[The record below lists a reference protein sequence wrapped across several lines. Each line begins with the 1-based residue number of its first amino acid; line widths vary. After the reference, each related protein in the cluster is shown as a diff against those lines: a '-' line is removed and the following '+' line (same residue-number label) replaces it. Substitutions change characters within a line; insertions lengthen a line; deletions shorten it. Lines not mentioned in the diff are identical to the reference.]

1 MKNFKLN
8 STSKL
13 SVFRLVGCFIA
24 MIFVVIALLGLFN
37 KGLALGLD
45 FTGGYLTE
53 FSTEKSLSQQ
63 KMNNLLSNYLPESF
77 KLTSAEQGTHWSVQQ
92 ADNNVSLQDKAWLSD
107 FADKNQLNISPQDA
121 IYIGSQVGED
131 LINQG
136 GLALLTAIIVILMYL
151 SFRFEWRLAAGAVIA
166 LFHDVLIVLGL
177 FAWFGIP
184 FDLTILA
191 SLLAI
196 IGYSLNDSII
206 VGDKIREIMKSTH
219 DATIDE
225 VINQAI
231 KSTLVRTM
239 ITSGTTLV
247 TIMAVWGFAGESLAG
262 FSIALFS
269 GILVGTFSSI
279 VIAATVPQLLGLTAD
294 YYQQKELEVCPL
306 P

>member
-13 SVFRLVGCFIA
+13 SVFRLMGCFIA

>member
-1 MKNFKLN
+1 MNNIKFSKYLN
-8 STSKL
+8 L
-13 SVFRLVGCFIA
+13 SHFRIVSFYCALV
-24 MIFVVIALLGLFN
+24 FVVIALFGLFSKN
-37 KGLALGLD
+37 LALGLD

-53 FSTEKSLSQQ
+53 FSTKNAVSQ
-63 KMNNLLSNYLPESF
+63 KEMTELLTSYLPENF
-77 KLTSAEQGTHWSVQQ
+77 KVTSADEGTHWSVQQ
-92 ADNNVSLQDKAWLSD
+92 ADNLSSLKGKEWLAD
-107 FADKNQLNISPQDA
+107 FALQSELTIIPQDA
-121 IYIGSQVGED
+121 IYIGSQVGEE

-177 FAWFGIP
+177 FAWFGIT

-206 VGDKIREIMKSTH
+206 VGDKIREIMKTNS
-219 DATIDE
+219 DAKIDNI
-225 VINQAI
+225 INKAI

-239 ITSGTTLV
+239 ITSGTTLA
-247 TIMAVWGFAGESLAG
+247 TIIAIWIFAGESLAG
-262 FSIALFS
+262 FSIALFT
-269 GILVGTFSSI
+269 GVLVGTFSSI
-279 VIAATVPQLLGLTAD
+279 AISATVPQLLGLTAD
-294 YYQQKELEVCPL
+294 YYDKKEEDICQL

>member
-1 MKNFKLN
+1 
-8 STSKL
+8 
-13 SVFRLVGCFIA
+13 
-24 MIFVVIALLGLFN
+24 
-37 KGLALGLD
+37 
-45 FTGGYLTE
+45 
-53 FSTEKSLSQQ
+53 
-63 KMNNLLSNYLPESF
+63 
-77 KLTSAEQGTHWSVQQ
+77 
-92 ADNNVSLQDKAWLSD
+92 
-107 FADKNQLNISPQDA
+107 
-121 IYIGSQVGED
+121 
-131 LINQG
+131 
-136 GLALLTAIIVILMYL
+136 
-151 SFRFEWRLAAGAVIA
+151 
-166 LFHDVLIVLGL
+166 
-177 FAWFGIP
+177 
-184 FDLTILA
+184 
-191 SLLAI
+191 
-196 IGYSLNDSII
+196 
-206 VGDKIREIMKSTH
+206 MKSTH